1 LQLEKESGNNDTTV
15 HPGHMASNRGT
26 KHGGVIKTAKQPSK
40 TCTLRFE
47 SVGVD
52 SLFSVLDA
60 IAWLGNPTQKA
71 VTQFTGIDPRTVGKV
86 LKNCLTIGL
95 AEIIGDS
102 FSLRLPYPY
111 KGSIEQ
117 KQAVVKESL
126 FKMPLVVHVRQ
137 FLNLGDD
144 RAIATRKA
152 ATMIGVT
159 NYDEGAV
166 APVLK
171 WAAQLNALDP
181 RATLEDLV
189 DEAVEKK
196 EQRHV
201 ADRRKVVAFLSH
213 SSRDKPFIRQL
224 ASDLAKEGI
233 DTWLDEHRILVGD
246 SITEK
251 IGQGLAQSDFF
262 VVALSENSVGSAWVQ
277 KELSGALLREVE
289 RRKVTVLPIKLSE
302 CNVPEML
309 KDKKYADFSRS
320 YKEGLQDLV
329 KTMKANTQ

>member
-1 LQLEKESGNNDTTV
+1 
-15 HPGHMASNRGT
+15 MAPSRT
-26 KHGGVIKTAKQPSK
+26 PRKKQPAFSARGK
-40 TCTLRFE
+40 NSDCTLRFE
-47 SVGVD
+47 SVSVD

-60 IAWLGNPTQKA
+60 IAWLGNPSQKE
-71 VTQFTGIDPRTVGKV
+71 VTQFSGIDPRTVGKV
-86 LKNCLTIGL
+86 LKNCITIGL
-95 AEIIGDS
+95 AESVSDS
-102 FSLRLPYPY
+102 LSLKLPYPY
-111 KGSIEQ
+111 KGSREQ
-117 KQAVVKESL
+117 KQAVVKEAF

-144 RAIATRKA
+144 RATAMRKA
-152 ATMIGVT
+152 ATMIGVV
-159 NYDEGAV
+159 NYDEVAV

-171 WAAQLNALDP
+171 WASELGALDP
-181 RATLEDLV
+181 QSTIEDLV
-189 DEAVEKK
+189 DQAVETK
-196 EQRHV
+196 EQRHIQD
-201 ADRRKVVAFLSH
+201 ARKVVAFLSH
-213 SSRDKPFIRQL
+213 SSKDKAFIRQL

-262 VVALSENSVGSAWVQ
+262 VVALSENSVRSSWVQ

-289 RRKVTVLPIKLSE
+289 KRKVTVLPIKLSE
-302 CNVPEML
+302 CEIPEML

-329 KTMKANTQ
+329 KTMKADL